1 MNYTRSSALFTEAQK
16 VIPGGVNSPVRAFK
30 AVGGEPVFVKEAKG
44 AYLYDEDGNRLIDYI
59 NSWGPM
65 ILGHAYPPVVNA
77 VIKRAKMG
85 TSFGMPT
92 ALETQIAAK
101 AVSMV
106 LNIDKIR
113 FVNSGTEACMS
124 AVRLARGFTGRDKI
138 IKFAGCYHGHSDS
151 FLIQAGSGAV
161 TFGMPNSPGV
171 TQGTAKDTLL
181 AEYNNPDQVEKL
193 FAANKGEIAAI
204 IVEPVAGNMGC
215 IPPAQGFL
223 EQLRSLCDVHGALLI
238 FDEVMTGFRLAPG
251 GVQQLMNIKADIV
264 TFGKVIG
271 GGLPVGAF
279 AANNEIMDYLAPTG
293 PVYQAGTLSGNPL
306 AMAAG
311 LAMLNALDADRAVF
325 DRLAKKTE
333 YLYNGFENAFLPS
346 RQAGAPARRSGGKA
360 GTDYTINR
368 LGSMISIHFSKE
380 PVTDFKSA
388 AKGDNPIF
396 KKFFHGM
403 LNKGIYIAPSA
414 YESWFITDALTYD
427 DLDET
432 IAAVGEVAK
441 GL

>member
-1 MNYTRSSALFTEAQK
+1 MKYQRSSQLFKAASD

-30 AVGGEPVFVKEAKG
+30 AVGGTPIFVNKAKG
-44 AYLYDEDGNRLIDYI
+44 AYLYDADGNRLIDYI

-65 ILGHAYPPVVNA
+65 VLGHAYPPVINA
-77 VIKRAKMG
+77 VVEKAKLG

-92 ALETQIAAK
+92 EIETKIAEL

-106 LNIDKIR
+106 PNIDQIR

-124 AVRLARGFTGRDKI
+124 AVRLARGFSGKEKI

-161 TFGMPNSPGV
+161 TFGSPNSPGV
-171 TQGTAKDTLL
+171 TEGTAKDTLL
-181 AEYNNPDQVEKL
+181 APYNNLEAVATIFE
-193 FAANKGEIAAI
+193 ANPSEIACI

-215 IPPAQGFL
+215 IPPHPGFL
-223 EQLRSLCDVHGALLI
+223 EGLRTLCDEHGAVLI

-251 GVQQLMNIKADIV
+251 GVQELYGVNADIV
-264 TFGKVIG
+264 CFGKVIG

-279 AANNEIMDYLAPTG
+279 AARHEIMSHLAPLG

-311 LAMLNALDADRAVF
+311 YAMLQALESDNEVF
-325 DRLAKKTE
+325 GRLAQKTE
-333 YLYNGFENAFLPS
+333 YLHKGIADTLSAHNI
-346 RQAGAPARRSGGKA
+346 
-360 GTDYTINR
+360 THTINR
-368 LGSMISIHFSKE
+368 VGSMISVHFSE
-380 PVTDFKSA
+380 NPVVDFQTASE
-388 AKGDNPIF
+388 GNNERF
-396 KKFFHGM
+396 KTFFHGL
-403 LNKGIYIAPSA
+403 LNAGIYIAPSA
-414 YESWFITDALTYD
+414 FETWFITDALTYE

-432 IAAVGEVAK
+432 IAAIAK
-441 GL
+441 IAPSL